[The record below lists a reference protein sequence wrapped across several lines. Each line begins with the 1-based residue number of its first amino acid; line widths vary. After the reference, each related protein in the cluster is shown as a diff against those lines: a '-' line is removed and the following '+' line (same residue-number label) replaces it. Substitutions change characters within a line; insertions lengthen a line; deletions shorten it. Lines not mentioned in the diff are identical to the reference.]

1 MKATIFKIA
10 LLIIA
15 IIVGFM
21 YYGCESNPCDP
32 VEETDKGEMSF
43 LINTFDKT
51 DSYSITKLTYDI
63 HDGEKFITWNEE
75 GLIEIYLENQV
86 KYLEVNSCS
95 SILIGGDTFTI
106 DKFTFDIHDGN
117 KFIIYLDGNLI
128 EIFTNIT
135 YLEIQ

>member
-1 MKATIFKIA
+1 
-10 LLIIA
+10 
-15 IIVGFM
+15 
-21 YYGCESNPCDP
+21 
-32 VEETDKGEMSF
+32 MSF
-43 LINTFDKT
+43 SILTFDKT

-63 HDGEKFITWNEE
+63 HDGEKFITWNDE

-135 YLEIQ
+135 YLEIQWKK